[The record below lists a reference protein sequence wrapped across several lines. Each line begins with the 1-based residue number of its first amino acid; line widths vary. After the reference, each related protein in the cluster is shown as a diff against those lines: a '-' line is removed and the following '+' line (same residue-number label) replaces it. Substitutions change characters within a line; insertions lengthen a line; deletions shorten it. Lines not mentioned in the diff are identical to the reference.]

1 MVLQDSVGG
10 QKKRTILCDCAV
22 TLLLSSQESEPIM
35 IRINLTLAIRAA
47 HRTQNRCYS
56 RASSKRWLDRQKQDF
71 YTRESKLDNLRS
83 RAGFKLAQLDD
94 VYHVFH
100 KSVPQRILDLGYAPG
115 AWSQVARKRTHPDS
129 IVLGVDIL
137 PCDPPFGVSSMQANI
152 LSKRTHQLI
161 RQFFMEQI
169 FMNDS
174 QVESMARND
183 SDTEQQPQFPVNI
196 ILSDMYEPFPQLS
209 PSLNNLTNMPYYRM
223 SNTSG
228 LNFKDHLNSID
239 LCDAALITAVD
250 LLEPAGSFIC
260 KQFSGA
266 ETNLFEKRM
275 KKVFDRVEITKPSAS
290 RDESKEI
297 YFIGKKKK
305 KNVDKLDVFC

>member
-1 MVLQDSVGG
+1 
-10 QKKRTILCDCAV
+10 
-22 TLLLSSQESEPIM
+22 M

-196 ILSDMYEPFPQLS
+196 ILSDM
-209 PSLNNLTNMPYYRM
+209 M